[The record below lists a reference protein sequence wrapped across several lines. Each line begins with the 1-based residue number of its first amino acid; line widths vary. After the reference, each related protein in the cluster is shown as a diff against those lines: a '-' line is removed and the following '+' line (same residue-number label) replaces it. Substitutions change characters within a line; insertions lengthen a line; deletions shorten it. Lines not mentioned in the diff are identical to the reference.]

1 MSNLLAPLST
11 SVFVPLDPREA
22 FLHFTER
29 ISTWWPLSTYSVST
43 RRAKECGIEPGAG
56 GEIWETSI
64 DGERFVW
71 GTIRRWDPPTS
82 IIFSW
87 HPGREASTAQE
98 VEVRFSPE
106 GDGTR
111 VDLEHRGWEALGQ
124 EAGANRDGYANGW
137 KYVLG
142 ECYVGTAPGERG
154 AKRP

>member
-1 MSNLLAPLST
+1 MSKLVAPLSL
-11 SVFVPLDPREA
+11 SIFVPLDPQEA

-29 ISTWWPLSTYSVST
+29 ISTWWPISTLSVST
-43 RRAKECGIEPGAG
+43 SRAKECGIEPRAG
-56 GEIWETSI
+56 GEIWETSV

-71 GTIRRWDPPTS
+71 GTIRRWDPPGR

-98 VEVRFSPE
+98 VEIHFTPE

-111 VDLEHRGWEALGQ
+111 VDLEHRGWEALGD
-124 EAGANRDGYANGW
+124 ESGTIRDQYANGW
-137 KYVLG
+137 RHVLG
-142 ECYVGTAPGERG
+142 ECYVRTASNDRG